1 MDNDNSNSKDK
12 IEIPCYDNTKYAEPN
27 NADKNKL
34 ITDLSQFPIGYIKQT
49 KSNEFIIKNENFIF
63 PRIFSFFGGS
73 IFSSLYLYVFYN

>member
-63 PRIFSFFGGS
+63 PGFLVFLEDLFF
-73 IFSSLYLYVFYN
+73 